1 MTTPESQWIPRKTV
15 LTALFVV
22 ALIVLAQTFLPDQA
36 FAKTGTSQAATHCH
50 SMGTQEEV
58 APEKLPA
65 PQKLTGIGNVHMKI
79 TATPEAQMWFDQGL
93 NLYHDFW
100 DYESARAFQQS
111 VRVDPRC
118 AMCYW
123 GIYLAETFRRGSS
136 KHFADA
142 ALAKAVSLKGHA
154 SKAERLYIE
163 ASAAH
168 EAAEKDKEAA
178 EKDKKDQDNE
188 GDSQEVQILRKLVKR
203 NPKDTQARIFL
214 AWTLMDGYD
223 DDGNPNKGTRQ
234 TLSILQAVLH
244 DEPENSSANHY
255 WIHAVEA
262 SPKPEQA
269 LKSAEILGRLA
280 PTSGHMVHMPGH
292 IFFRTGDYARA
303 QASFAASMRAD
314 EQYMQEQH
322 VQVDDDWNYVHNM
335 MYAIANLLEQGQLAQ
350 AAKFS
355 AKLKDA
361 RGQLEATLYPW
372 SPRDSI
378 TRLDPRLPVSLRS
391 GDWLQALELLNASQ
405 EPPVPL
411 SNLAFLRRALTAFT
425 SGMHSLDVGAVA
437 KAEEASQRLDAELWR
452 LSEELKA
459 DEDAEGKDKSKEK
472 KTADDATPKMQVT
485 PDANGKQLLSN
496 ISIMSL
502 ELRAGLLVAKKQIDD
517 AKKLYAQAAREEK
530 DLGYREPPGYIRPVA
545 ETQGA
550 AMLSASAWT
559 DAKAAYQK
567 ALVERPK
574 SGFPL
579 YGIALSSERTGD
591 AKAASAEYAEFV
603 AAWKD
608 ADAALPQLGHARAF
622 LSEHGAQQAAA
633 K

>member
-1 MTTPESQWIPRKTV
+1 
-15 LTALFVV
+15 
-22 ALIVLAQTFLPDQA
+22 
-36 FAKTGTSQAATHCH
+36 
-50 SMGTQEEV
+50 
-58 APEKLPA
+58 
-65 PQKLTGIGNVHMKI
+65 
-79 TATPEAQMWFDQGL
+79 
-93 NLYHDFW
+93 
-100 DYESARAFQQS
+100 
-111 VRVDPRC
+111 
-118 AMCYW
+118 
-123 GIYLAETFRRGSS
+123 
-136 KHFADA
+136 
-142 ALAKAVSLKGHA
+142 
-154 SKAERLYIE
+154 
-163 ASAAH
+163 
-168 EAAEKDKEAA
+168 
-178 EKDKKDQDNE
+178 
-188 GDSQEVQILRKLVKR
+188 VKR

-214 AWTLMDGYD
+214 AWSLMDGYD
-223 DDGNPNKGTRQ
+223 DDGNPKKGTKE
-234 TLSILQAVLH
+234 TLSILQGVMK
-244 DEPENSSANHY
+244 DEPENSAANHY

-269 LKSAEILGRLA
+269 LSSAEMLGRLA
-280 PTSGHMVHMPGH
+280 PASGHMVHMPGH

-335 MYAIANLLEQGQLAQ
+335 MYAIANLLEEGHLAE
-350 AAKFS
+350 AAKLS

-391 GDWLQALELLNASQ
+391 GDWVQALELLNASQ
-405 EPPVPL
+405 EPPSPL

-425 SGMHSLDVGAVA
+425 SGMHFVDAGEVA
-437 KAEEASQRLDAELWR
+437 KAEDASRLLDAELWR
-452 LSEELKA
+452 LSEGLKA
-459 DEDAEGKDKSKEK
+459 EEDAKGKDKSKEK
-472 KTADDATPKMQVT
+472 KTADDATPKVQVT

-517 AKKLYAQAAREEK
+517 AKEHYAQAAREEK

-545 ETQGA
+545 ETEGA

-579 YGIALSSERTGD
+579 YGIALSSERSGD

-608 ADAALPQLGHARAF
+608 ADAALPQLEHARAF
-622 LSEHGAQQAAA
+622 LTEHGAQQAAA